1 MKFGEI
7 SVLNYNNDKYPMM
20 QLITDINM
28 ERTDYLVFIGDRFE
42 IISHHDYPT
51 DRIKIFPQ
59 IGFGILLHMTK
70 DQKRP
75 SGNYTNKSSC
85 QCSRFKNYG
94 MGVTQ
99 DIIFSFILSAI
110 FEYGTYMA
118 DEELHKI
125 CNPWL
130 NGKLNKF
137 AEKCFMYIIKQ
148 LELTG
153 VMIHIN
159 KRW

>member
-7 SVLNYNNDKYPMM
+7 SVLNYNDDKYPMM
-20 QLITDINM
+20 ELTVN

-42 IISHHDYPT
+42 IISHPDYPT

-59 IGFGILLHMTK
+59 IGFGILLYMMK

-75 SGNYTNKSSC
+75 PGNKSVY

-99 DIIFSFILSAI
+99 EILFSFILNSI
-110 FEYGTYMA
+110 FEYGTYMS
-118 DEELHKI
+118 DIELYKI
-125 CNPWL
+125 CNPWQ

-137 AEKCFMYIIKQ
+137 AKECFMYIIKQ
-148 LELTG
+148 IELTG
-153 VMIHIN
+153 IMIHIN
-159 KRW
+159 KR